1 MPRSSLLDAGRRSV
15 AHTFALRRVAWVL
28 AALFLG
34 TELLLA
40 LIDHVEG
47 NLCAG
52 NRLRSRVQW
61 ELARQ
66 PDLSLDVLAEEI
78 HSSKAVVL
86 DAMPSERRVGVSGKE
101 LPAAWQW
108 VSQWPDPVIILWGRG
123 HSFEIHGP
131 LSAVTIGGRSADW
144 SFAAAAGAV
153 LGKLQPSEL
162 GAIYAYRARS
172 SGGDVPEM
180 LFLNRSGEL
189 IFEIVPGG
197 MLREPLRT
205 LPIEVTNSFQQMRLL
220 DQTCE
225 EPSRGNR

>member
-1 MPRSSLLDAGRRSV
+1 MPRSSLLDAGRRRSV

-40 LIDHVEG
+40 LIDPVEG

-78 HSSKAVVL
+78 HGSKAMVL
-86 DAMPSERRVGVSGKE
+86 DAMPSDRRVGVSGKE
-101 LPAAWQW
+101 LPAVWQW
-108 VSQWPDPVIILWGRG
+108 VSRWPDPVIILWGRG

-131 LSAVTIGGRSADW
+131 LTAVTIGERHADW

-153 LGKLQPSEL
+153 LGKLQPSEV
-162 GAIYAYRARS
+162 GAIYAYYARTR
-172 SGGDVPEM
+172 GRDVPEM
-180 LFLNRSGEL
+180 LFLDRSGEL
-189 IFEIVPGG
+189 IFEIVPGDA
-197 MLREPLRT
+197 LRQSLRT
-205 LPIEVTNSFQQMRLL
+205 APIEVTNSFRQMKLL
-220 DQTCE
+220 EQVCE
-225 EPSRGNR
+225 KPG